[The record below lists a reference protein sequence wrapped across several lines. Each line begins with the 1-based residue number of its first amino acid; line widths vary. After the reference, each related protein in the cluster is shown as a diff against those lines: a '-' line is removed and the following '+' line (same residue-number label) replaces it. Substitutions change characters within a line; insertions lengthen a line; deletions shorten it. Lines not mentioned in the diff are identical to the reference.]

1 MLVAETELRRLL
13 GLPGEEPLELAAD
26 RGPLP
31 DPPAAGRLV
40 DEAVAARPELD
51 DLAHQAAVYVKRQ
64 RITRA
69 DGRPRLDLNGSYGR
83 EVRLVDNLGDPL
95 YDAWSFTLEMKWSL
109 FDGGRRRGQ
118 IEQFES
124 QRRQLELSRADL
136 ESRIRLETRRALSD
150 YETARARARSAELA
164 AQVAREAVRVARESW
179 EQGVATQTDLL
190 DAQSRST
197 AADVLAVES
206 YYDALIQASRLAR
219 AAGRIPASGGSFRP
233 ESPTS

>member
-1 MLVAETELRRLL
+1 MLQITRGCPFTCTYCNSGVKGNSKVYAHSIDNVKADLLYVAERVKPEVNLC
-13 GLPGEEPLELAAD
+13 LA
-26 RGPLP
+26 
-31 DPPAAGRLV
+31 
-40 DEAVAARPELD
+40 D
-51 DLAHQAAVYVKRQ
+51 D
-64 RITRA
+64 
-69 DGRPRLDLNGSYGR
+69 NF
-83 EVRLVDNLGDPL
+83 GDPL
-95 YDAWSFTLEMKWSL
+95 FDAWSFTLEMKWSL

-118 IEQFES
+118 VEQLES
-124 QRRQLELSRADL
+124 QRRQLELSRQDL
-136 ESRIRLETRRALSD
+136 ESRIRLDTRRALSD

-206 YYDALIQASRLAR
+206 YYDALVQASRLAR
-219 AAGRIPASGGSFRP
+219 AAGRIPASGGSFRS